1 MLSISSSKLSALNT
15 NVPQQ
20 SAAQTCSKADIYQLL
35 DTQRAQM
42 ISPTI
47 TNNRISIV
55 ASKHFDLL
63 AIRCWLLIVSIVAY
77 RLSF

>member
-1 MLSISSSKLSALNT
+1 
-15 NVPQQ
+15 
-20 SAAQTCSKADIYQLL
+20 
-35 DTQRAQM
+35 M

-55 ASKHFDLL
+55 ASKHFDLF
-63 AIRCWLLIVSIVAY
+63 ATRCWLLIVSIVAY